1 VVAIGCSA
9 VLVFII
15 LLVVSLCCCCCARR
29 KKTQLKQQLPTASSS
44 SSSSSH
50 KKGELTSK
58 LVIKNF
64 PIVTQNGNNNFDY
77 SDSSAKSSQQHILNG
92 SGTHSTSSSTSGG
105 PCEYTTKHEPP
116 TSILFDT
123 NLPNK
128 YGLTTTSYKIEY
140 AGMGNSG
147 VKNMATVESDS
158 SSSTSLENKTISTSN
173 GGKSS
178 TAHSPFTVLNE
189 NGAHGGN
196 ANNNTGGHYFSAATN
211 SYSNF
216 HPKNSLNKPTPNG
229 LLYNGPTNVYIK
241 TYHPPQQQHH
251 QQPAPSSNQSGS
263 DHSQE
268 SCYSTPII
276 THNVNGNK
284 KLVYEVIV

>member
-1 VVAIGCSA
+1 M
-9 VLVFII
+9 I
-15 LLVVSLCCCCCARR
+15 LLVVSLCCCCCSRR
-29 KKTQLKQQLPTASSS
+29 KKSQQKP
-44 SSSSSH
+44 
-50 KKGELTSK
+50 KRGKNGEINSK

-64 PIVTQNGNNNFDY
+64 PVVTQDSNFDY

-92 SGTHSTSSSTSGG
+92 SGTHSTSSSASSTGYKN
-105 PCEYTTKHEPP
+105 ELPP
-116 TSILFDT
+116 NSLFDSS
-123 NLPNK
+123 LPKNK

-140 AGMGNSG
+140 GGAQ
-147 VKNMATVESDS
+147 NMATVDSSDS

-178 TAHSPFTVLNE
+178 SAHSPFTVLNE
-189 NGAHGGN
+189 NGHNSSHG
-196 ANNNTGGHYFSAATN
+196 GGHYFSPMASN

-216 HPKNSLNKPTPNG
+216 HPKNSSNTLSHTNNKPTVAAPNG

-241 TYHPPQQQHH
+241 TYHQQ
-251 QQPAPSSNQSGS
+251 SSNHPGS